1 MTKTKE
7 QIIHDIEYHVGWE
20 RDSEDFPHWYVGITA
35 NPEDRLFNDH
45 NVNKD
50 DKGDWIYRQ
59 AADVQVAREVER
71 YFIEKHLTKGG
82 PAVVIIT
89 LDMYMPTELVRI
101 LSRKPG
107 YRNPD
112 SIAELGGHLW
122 VVNCLGQWGSR
133 GYSGDLDAAI
143 GALGVPD
150 WRAYR
155 SSGIVGH

>member
-35 NPEDRLFNDH
+35 NPDDRLFNDH

-71 YFIEKHLTKGG
+71 YFIEKHRTKGG
-82 PAVVIIT
+82 PGGG
-89 LDMYMPTELVRI
+89 DNH
-101 LSRKPG
+101 SR
-107 YRNPD
+107 Y
-112 SIAELGGHLW
+112 
-122 VVNCLGQWGSR
+122 V
-133 GYSGDLDAAI
+133 Y
-143 GALGVPD
+143 
-150 WRAYR
+150 AYR
-155 SSGIVGH
+155 VSSHTKQEARLS